1 MSRDILFTSEND
13 LFSYRVA
20 GILIRDE
27 KVLLQK
33 PEDDDGYALPGGH
46 VSFGETS
53 SETLVR
59 EFKEEANA
67 DIEVDRLALVCEIFF
82 PWGDRPCQQ
91 VCLYYTV
98 SLRDE
103 SQIPLEGTFPFL
115 DGSGDQRVKI
125 NFSWIPLSEITSL
138 KIYPPDLKKY
148 LRSLP
153 EHIEYFVYRENE
165 SRVISRTSN

>member
-1 MSRDILFTSEND
+1 MGRDILFHSEND

-33 PEDDDGYALPGGH
+33 PENDDGYALPGGH

-53 SETLVR
+53 SEALVR
-59 EFKEEANA
+59 EFKEEAHA
-67 DIEVDRLALVCEIFF
+67 DIQVDRLALVCEIFF

-91 VCLYYTV
+91 ISLYYTV

-103 SQIPLEGTFPFL
+103 SQIPLEGSVPFL
-115 DGSGDQRVKI
+115 DESGQIEPDLH
-125 NFSWIPLSEITSL
+125 FSWIPLSEIPGL
-138 KIYPPDLKKY
+138 KIYPPDLKNH
-148 LRSLP
+148 LLSLP
-153 EHIEYFVYRENE
+153 EHIEYLVYKENG
-165 SRVISRTSN
+165 